1 MTARQVAVPPAGAE
15 AGAEGMIVALAR
27 VPGYPYLCASSL
39 LWHTTRWGGLFL
51 ITYLITSVAHSP
63 VLVQLAGALL
73 FIPMLVGGLAAGA
86 ISDRFER
93 RRMVLTVQAVLVP
106 IEFAMF
112 FLVQSGQV
120 RVWMCMP
127 YMLALG
133 AGGLVNMTAQ
143 RPLIYEIAGPR
154 LAPAA
159 MAIEATAQA
168 GSSMIGTL
176 VGGLLISHLGMAAGF
191 AGMAVLLC
199 GSIVLLWRVPSP
211 ARQTA
216 REDAASH
223 AVRAQLAACADL
235 VRGSQRLRGTLAVT
249 IVMNLLCFG
258 YLPLVPLVADRF
270 SVGAALA
277 GVLAAATGAGQI
289 LSGLTLST
297 LRLSRPGVVFAAGSG
312 VALAG
317 LIGFALAPTFALAV
331 VALFLGGLGQGCF
344 AAMQGLLAIESAG
357 DSQRG
362 AVLGILSTCI
372 GALPIGMVLMG
383 LEAASLQRWT
393 LSRRNWRQL
402 DTVVGDDEETAE
414 RRFFDRWTAGK
425 RGAGFD
431 PLSVDRGGPPPTR
444 DVPGQPFSK
453 PPPLP
458 QGGIIGLFPEPGG
471 QR

>member
-1 MTARQVAVPPAGAE
+1 MTARQVAVPPTGAKAGT
-15 AGAEGMIVALAR
+15 EGTMIALAR
-27 VPGYPYLCASSL
+27 VPGYPCLCASSL
-39 LWHTTRWGGLFL
+39 LWHITRWGGLFM
-51 ITYLITSVAHSP
+51 ITYLITNMAHSP
-63 VLVQLAGALL
+63 ILVQLAGALL
-73 FIPMLVGGLAAGA
+73 YIPMLVGGLVVGA

-106 IEFAMF
+106 VEFAMY

-133 AGGLVNMTAQ
+133 VGGLVNMTAQ
-143 RPLIYEIAGPR
+143 RPLIYEIAGLR

-159 MAIEATAQA
+159 MAIEATAQS

-199 GSIVLLWRVPSP
+199 VSLVLLWRVPTP
-211 ARQTA
+211 VRQA
-216 REDAASH
+216 ASQDAASH
-223 AVRAQLAACADL
+223 AMRAQLAACAAL

-258 YLPLVPLVADRF
+258 YLPLLPLVADRF

-289 LSGLTLST
+289 LGGLTLST
-297 LRLSRPGVVFAAGSG
+297 LRLARHGLVFAVGSG

-317 LIGFALAPTFALAV
+317 LIGFALAPTFDLAV
-331 VALFLGGLGQGCF
+331 VALFLSGLGQGCF
-344 AAMQGLLAIESAG
+344 TAMQGLLAIESAG
-357 DSQRG
+357 ESQRG
-362 AVLGILSTCI
+362 AALGVLSTCI

-383 LEAASLQRWT
+383 LEAAAVGIRPALICSALAGLT
-393 LSRRNWRQL
+393 LL
-402 DTVVGDDEETAE
+402 GCVLAV
-414 RRFFDRWTAGK
+414 
-425 RGAGFD
+425 
-431 PLSVDRGGPPPTR
+431 
-444 DVPGQPFSK
+444 
-453 PPPLP
+453 LP
-458 QGGIIGLFPEPGG
+458 QLLARSRLTEDVRAALPAQCERHGLAPRPSP
-471 QR
+471 RSLLRVAAAAD